1 MSTTL
6 TTTATEIRRT
16 TRTNRSTPSTR
27 SSARRTTSIGPATLA
42 PVDPQDLLGK
52 RPPSELTRMVFC
64 VLLGIAASLA
74 LVGVVSQAST
84 TSPDAPPPAVIVEF
98 D

>member
-6 TTTATEIRRT
+6 STTTEIRRS
-16 TRTNRSTPSTR
+16 TRTDRELTGDTT
-27 SSARRTTSIGPATLA
+27 SARPDAPGELNELLA
-42 PVDPQDLLGK
+42 K
-52 RPPSELTRMVFC
+52 RPPSELTRLVFC

-74 LVGVVSQAST
+74 LVGVVDQAST
-84 TSPDAPPPAVIVEF
+84 TSPDAPAPVVIVEF

>member
-6 TTTATEIRRT
+6 TTTATGIRRT
-16 TRTNRSTPSTR
+16 TRTTRSTP